1 VVPYCS
7 ESISVKRGRPISD
20 SIDVGRISGLKSAAQ
35 SPPARNDM
43 CVLTLPGRMLTLTRR
58 VLTYPCCVL
67 TLPRWECLVDI
78 GRGVYDITCTGGANC
93 YHGKLQ
99 LYLNEVKCGR
109 VLDWYGNTP
118 LPSRVSGRATRA
130 QLGVPETLEYHQL
143 PCTAAPLTHSR
154 THSPTH
160 PLTHPLTHSQVLRGD
175 VPPHLLLHLRRARR
189 GVGHAHAARRGGG
202 QGAQVQRLCVTPV
215 VSSPA
220 AVTLR
225 CVLTPALEGGSH
237 SLDLP
242 QRDQVPTNHA
252 GRRRASHQRDRHQLA
267 ARLNPGS

>member
-130 QLGVPETLEYHQL
+130 QLGVPETLEL
-143 PCTAAPLTHSR
+143 PLRHPPRCINPTA
-154 THSPTH
+154 
-160 PLTHPLTHSQVLRGD
+160 
-175 VPPHLLLHLRRARR
+175 LLHRPSARVVLFTDGVDAGARR
-189 GVGHAHAARRGGG
+189 DARSDAARSSGGAY
-202 QGAQVQRLCVTPV
+202 QGR
-215 VSSPA
+215 
-220 AVTLR
+220 
-225 CVLTPALEGGSH
+225 
-237 SLDLP
+237 
-242 QRDQVPTNHA
+242 
-252 GRRRASHQRDRHQLA
+252 
-267 ARLNPGS
+267 